1 MKSTVSGDTLK
12 VSHRP
17 VDRLHGAAHGVADG
31 AACHRLRGSRRR
43 RPSASGFSV
52 ANITAIV
59 IGRSRLDPSSRGSV
73 TVEIRAEETPF
84 QRSGRVNWEIDEREI
99 KAYLPRS

>member
-1 MKSTVSGDTLK
+1 LSPSSRKQEATAQ
-12 VSHRP
+12 
-17 VDRLHGAAHGVADG
+17 RLGV
-31 AACHRLRGSRRR
+31 
-43 RPSASGFSV
+43 SV